1 MNIQSIT
8 DSKAKVQ
15 LNYESYPKKFWIFT
29 QIFLVCFQSFKD
41 PSNIHILHPQTCT
54 PLAAFSHIFIL
65 PGGSSSSLPVFLI
78 KLSVVTPIRKRAAG
92 MIKGVI
98 KLHFESFLGNIPP
111 PYSSCASLQPVL
123 HGSDWSTLSGSS
135 NIRLCIV
142 PKALA
147 AWEKNCIMAYVDKM
161 PYNLQCFHIY
171 QFVWSSLL

>member
-111 PYSSCASLQPVL
+111 PYSTCASLQPVM

-161 PYNLQCFHIY
+161 PCNLQCFHIY